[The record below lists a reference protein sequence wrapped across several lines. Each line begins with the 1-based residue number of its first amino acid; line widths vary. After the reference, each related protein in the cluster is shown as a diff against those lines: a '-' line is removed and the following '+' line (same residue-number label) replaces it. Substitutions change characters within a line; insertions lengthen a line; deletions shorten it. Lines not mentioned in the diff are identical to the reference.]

1 MLFNVDGICCMLG
14 HIQALVSHNRE
25 GTAPLPNQRYSLTPT
40 NGNVYFGTLSS
51 QVISEEYTA
60 VESYPVNCVA
70 MYNYQ
75 VCTCY

>member
-1 MLFNVDGICCMLG
+1 MCCVQYHSQAPVSPDSKGI
-14 HIQALVSHNRE
+14 
-25 GTAPLPNQRYSLTPT
+25 APLPNQRSAVGIVPA
-40 NGNVYFGTLSS
+40 NGDVYLGTLSS

-75 VCTCY
+75 VCTD